1 MINTVTNV
9 TPTTAAAPS
18 IVLLSSSSLS
28 QQPYKTNQSKQF
40 EHQQQHQQQQKEH
53 KVLKRSFN
61 IPWMDAQHPSDF
73 IVHDDFS
80 SLNKLSGGYTAS
92 LGPWIPS

>member
-9 TPTTAAAPS
+9 TPTTAAPS
-18 IVLLSSSSLS
+18 TVLLSSSLS
-28 QQPYKTNQSKQF
+28 QQPYKRNQSKQF
-40 EHQQQHQQQQKEH
+40 EHEQQQQQQHEH

>member
-1 MINTVTNV
+1 MINTFTNV
-9 TPTTAAAPS
+9 IPATAEAA
-18 IVLLSSSSLS
+18 SSSLS
-28 QQPYKTNQSKQF
+28 QQPYKRNQNTQF
-40 EHQQQHQQQQKEH
+40 EQRQQQPDQHEQH

-73 IVHDDFS
+73 ILHDDFA
-80 SLNKLSGGYTAS
+80 SLNKLSSSFTAS